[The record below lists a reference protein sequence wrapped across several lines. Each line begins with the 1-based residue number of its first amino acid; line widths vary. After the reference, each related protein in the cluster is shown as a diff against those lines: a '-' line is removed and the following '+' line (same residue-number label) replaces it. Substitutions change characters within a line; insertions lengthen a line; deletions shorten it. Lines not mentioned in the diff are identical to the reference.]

1 MENLKI
7 FTFKFSQKK
16 SNLFRIYLFNIFNK
30 NKIVIEILKNREKIE
45 LKKDIEFAKK
55 ILSQFDINLKFKNPI
70 HTQKQIRHLLFTMHD
85 YKTFMKF
92 EKISKK
98 IKIIGGGWYLLGS
111 KLKMDHIKNE
121 IDNLI

>member
-1 MENLKI
+1 
-7 FTFKFSQKK
+7 
-16 SNLFRIYLFNIFNK
+16 
-30 NKIVIEILKNREKIE
+30 
-45 LKKDIEFAKK
+45 
-55 ILSQFDINLKFKNPI
+55 
-70 HTQKQIRHLLFTMHD
+70 MHD

-121 IDNLI
+121 IDNLIREFAFIYNLIVC